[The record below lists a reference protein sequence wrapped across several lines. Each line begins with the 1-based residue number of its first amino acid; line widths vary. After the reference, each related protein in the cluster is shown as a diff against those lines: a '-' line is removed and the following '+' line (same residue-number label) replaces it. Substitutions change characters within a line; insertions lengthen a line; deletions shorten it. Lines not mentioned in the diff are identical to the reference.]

1 MRNLMIA
8 LIAAGLMMSGPIAAQ
23 AVYKVTGP
31 DGKVRYTDEKPENA
45 GTAKVE
51 TVTLPTEQNIL
62 KADPA
67 MQSWLQ
73 QKQNA
78 EQEAANNQAQSLS
91 GWQAEYDAAEAAL
104 EAAEAALEKGKEP
117 QEGDYIGIA
126 NRFGGSAGA
135 RPSEEYLERLDE
147 LQQAVDDAREH
158 LEAVAASKPAI
169 SQ

>member
-8 LIAAGLMMSGPIAAQ
+8 LIATGLMISGPLTAQ

-45 GTAKVE
+45 GAAKVE
-51 TVTLPTEQNIL
+51 TVTLPAEQNIL
-62 KADPA
+62 NADPT

-73 QKQNA
+73 QKQDA
-78 EQEAANNQAQSLS
+78 EQDAAQNKSPSLS
-91 GWQAEYDAAEAAL
+91 GWQAEYDAAQAAL
-104 EAAEAALEKGKEP
+104 EAAEAALEEGKEP

-135 RPSEEYLERLDE
+135 RPSEEYLERLE
-147 LQQAVDDAREH
+147 GLKQAVDDAREH
-158 LEAVAASKPAI
+158 LEDVEASKPAI
-169 SQ
+169 SK